1 LQLLFEAV
9 ASFDADVDAESDLD
23 VEAATYVELQTYTAK
38 HLGNKRGLLQK
49 AVRAASLKV
58 TPS

>member
-38 HLGNKRGLLQK
+38 HLGNSAAFSKRRC
-49 AVRAASLKV
+49 ARHHSR
-58 TPS
+58 